1 MKLAG
6 SFQKIIA
13 ILDRPYKE
21 NRNVRDKY
29 KIKDKI
35 IFQKIKDNQAKKIRC
50 LSSRKIN
57 KRVPLSIVSN
67 V

>member
-35 IFQKIKDNQAKKIRC
+35 IF
-50 LSSRKIN
+50 
-57 KRVPLSIVSN
+57 
-67 V
+67 